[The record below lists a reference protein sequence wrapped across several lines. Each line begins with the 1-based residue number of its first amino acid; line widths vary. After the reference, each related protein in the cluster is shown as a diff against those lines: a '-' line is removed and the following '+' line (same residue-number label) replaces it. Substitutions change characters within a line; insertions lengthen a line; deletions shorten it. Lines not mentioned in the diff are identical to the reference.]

1 MKKKLI
7 GIGVA
12 GVLALGVYLGKFGTG
27 LPGLGSGSGGLG
39 GGPGAEA
46 QKSTTPDESKAAD
59 EEVPAVERNTV
70 VVRIEDDRFL
80 VRGPTGFAAAS
91 LRDVVKQVKA
101 IGPNASGVRVC
112 IRRDESAMAGAWARL
127 VDQLKTNGVDEDEI
141 NWDDDRIP

>member
-59 EEVPAVERNTV
+59 EEAPAVERNTV
-70 VVRIEDDRFL
+70 AVRIEDDRFL
-80 VRGPTGFAAAS
+80 VRGTTGFAAAS
-91 LRDVVKQVKA
+91 LEDVVKQVKA
-101 IGPNASGVRVC
+101 IGPNASGVRIC

>member
-46 QKSTTPDESKAAD
+46 QKSATLDESKAAD

-80 VRGPTGFAAAS
+80 VRGPTGFAVAS
-91 LRDVVKQVKA
+91 LEDVVKQVKA
-101 IGPNASGVRVC
+101 IGPNASGVRIC

>member
-91 LRDVVKQVKA
+91 LEDVVKQVKA
-101 IGPNASGVRVC
+101 IGPNASGVRIC